1 MQKENKLQY
10 GRWIPHVILAVITG
24 LCIGC
29 NARVEGCLDIEAS
42 NFDVTVDKN
51 DPDACNYPDM
61 LLKVQYSWDTLSFST
76 LSSTT
81 EAFYTNDMGQLL
93 GFEDIYV
100 LVSQFALNGM
110 ELGRLVVEDRTDW
123 FLKEGDGGEYVKA
136 IDDFTFIDYSKF
148 SFILGEWRT
157 TDLVDRMDFFVG
169 IPDTLTPTSV
179 DSLSEDHVLRE
190 PRAFYNE
197 ETNEF
202 ATARFIIA
210 RDSARTEIDTFVVS
224 SGPLAYSFPLSQ
236 QLTRGRDDEVSIK
249 IDFYAIFRDV
259 DLAQDSASVARQ
271 LADNLKDAISQ

>member
-61 LLKVQYSWDTLSFST
+61 LLKVQYSWDTLSFSRDS
-76 LSSTT
+76 L
-81 EAFYTNDMGQLL
+81 YVNDFGQLL
-93 GFEDIYV
+93 IFEDVYV
-100 LVSQFALNGM
+100 LVSQFALNGI
-110 ELGRLVVEDRTDW
+110 EVGRLVVEDRTDW
-123 FLKEGDGGEYVKA
+123 FLVEEDASIRA
-136 IDDFTFIDYSKF
+136 IDDFTFVDQSKF
-148 SFILGEWRT
+148 SFVLGEWRT
-157 TDLVDRMDFFVG
+157 TDSVNRLDFYVG
-169 IPDTLTPTSV
+169 VPDTLTPTSL
-179 DSLSEDHVLRE
+179 DLLSDNHVLRE

-210 RDSARTEIDTFVVS
+210 RDSAKTELDTFVIS
-224 SGPLAYSFPLSQ
+224 SGPLAYSFPLSKE
-236 QLTRGRDDEVSIK
+236 LTRGRDDDVGIEIN
-249 IDFYAIFRDV
+249 FHAIFRDV
-259 DLAQDSASVARQ
+259 DLDLDSATIAQ
-271 LADNLKDAISQ
+271 HLANNLEAAILDNN